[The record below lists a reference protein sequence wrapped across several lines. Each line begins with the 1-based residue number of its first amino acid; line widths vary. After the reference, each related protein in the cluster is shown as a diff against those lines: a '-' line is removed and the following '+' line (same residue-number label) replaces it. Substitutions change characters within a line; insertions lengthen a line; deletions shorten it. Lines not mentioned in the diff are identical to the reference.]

1 MISNNPPSKKAV
13 AALLRV
19 AMATFC
25 LYALPRAQAQD
36 QPAKVITAVE
46 FAGLKSTGETFVRD
60 LVRVKAGDAFDKA
73 ALDEAVTR
81 LLRTGRFQTAQY
93 RSDEQPDGVRVTF
106 DLSER
111 VVVTAI
117 RFEGNTEFRE
127 GTLKGEVTQKINEPV
142 DWFAVRDGRDA
153 VVHKYHEAG
162 YSEVSVDFDQA
173 HVEQTGELVYTVREG
188 IKVRIRRI
196 AFEGNTTFTDK
207 ELKKEIETKTAWW
220 IFRSGAFDK
229 EAAEGDVARLQN
241 FHRDQG
247 FLDATASHRT
257 EVSADGQDMT
267 VIFTVQE
274 GTRYRI
280 EDIQFRGQTV
290 FSADELL
297 NMMKSRAGEIVKRPQ
312 VDADTRAIQDRY
324 GELGYIYVRVRS
336 IRVFSDTPGLVRLT
350 IEIEEGDQFR
360 VGRVAVRGNARTKD
374 KVVRRALNLYPPDD
388 LFNLTEAKEAEK
400 RLVETRIFS
409 SARVI
414 PVGDQAGVRDA
425 VIDVVEAEKAGDFL
439 FGVGVTS
446 NSGLVGSVVLDLQ
459 NFDSLDRPRSWA
471 EFFKLRSFYGGGQ
484 RLRIELQPGTEVS
497 RFRIDFTEPYLFDKP
512 VRFDSS
518 LFLFE
523 RGRDGYRESRVGTT
537 NSLGKRFESG
547 PLQGWSGEIAFR
559 SELVGI
565 DDVDIF
571 GAHEIRKDEG
581 DNFINGIKGTLV
593 RDRTDNRFVP
603 TAGDRLR
610 INYEQ
615 VGLLGGDHLFGRLGL
630 AYNWYKTLAVDRQE
644 RKRVL
649 ALRGEGGMIV
659 GDAPVFERFY
669 AGGIGSMR
677 GFAYRGIGER
687 AGLDDNNIGGDYLL
701 LGGAEYSY
709 PIYGENLRGHVFLDT
724 GTAGAGMYRAAVG
737 TGVRFTLNIFGPIP
751 LELNLAMPVAKGD
764 GDDEQIFS
772 FSIGSLF

>member
-1 MISNNPPSKKAV
+1 
-13 AALLRV
+13 
-19 AMATFC
+19 
-25 LYALPRAQAQD
+25 
-36 QPAKVITAVE
+36 
-46 FAGLKSTGETFVRD
+46 
-60 LVRVKAGDAFDKA
+60 
-73 ALDEAVTR
+73 
-81 LLRTGRFQTAQY
+81 
-93 RSDEQPDGVRVTF
+93 VTF
-106 DLSER
+106 
-111 VVVTAI
+111 
-117 RFEGNTEFRE
+117 TE
-127 GTLKGEVTQKINEPV
+127 K
-142 DWFAVRDGRDA
+142 A
-153 VVHKYHEAG
+153 
-162 YSEVSVDFDQA
+162 
-173 HVEQTGELVYTVREG
+173 
-188 IKVRIRRI
+188 
-196 AFEGNTTFTDK
+196 
-207 ELKKEIETKTAWW
+207 LKKEIETKTAWW

-229 EAAEGDVARLQN
+229 EVSEGDVARLQN

-247 FLDATASHRT
+247 FLDATVSYRT
-257 EVSADGQDMT
+257 SISDDGHDMT

-280 EDIQFRGQTV
+280 EDIQFRGHTV

-297 NMMKSRAGEIVKRPQ
+297 NMMKSLAGEIVKRPQ
-312 VDADTRAIQDRY
+312 VDADVRAIQDRY
-324 GELGYIYVRVRS
+324 GELGYIYSKVHPT
-336 IRVFSDTPGLVRLT
+336 RVFSDTPGFVRLM
-350 IEIEEGDQFR
+350 IDIEEGDQFR

-414 PVGDQAGVRDA
+414 PVGDQPGVRDA

-446 NSGLVGSVVLDLQ
+446 NSGLVGSIVLDLQ
-459 NFDSLDRPRSWA
+459 NFDLFDTPRSWA
-471 EFFKLRSFYGGGQ
+471 EFFKLKSFYGGGQ
-484 RLRIELQPGTEVS
+484 RMRIELQPGTEVN

-512 VRFDSS
+512 LRYDVS

-523 RGRDGYRESRVGTT
+523 RDRDSYHESRVGTT
-537 NSLGKRFESG
+537 NSLGKRFASG

-559 SELVGI
+559 NELVDI

-571 GAHEIRKDEG
+571 AASEIRDDEG
-581 DNFINGIKGTLV
+581 NNLITGIKGTLV

-603 TAGDRLR
+603 TVGDRLR

-615 VGLLGGDHLFGRLGL
+615 VGLLGGDHMFGRLGL

-677 GFAYRGIGER
+677 GFAYRGVGER
-687 AGLDDNNIGGDYLL
+687 EGIDDNNIGGDYLL

-724 GTAGAGMYRAAVG
+724 GTAGSGAYRAAVG

-764 GDDEQIFS
+764 GDDDQIFS